1 MTKMHELTKLGQSVW
16 LDYILRSFT
25 ESGGLGKLVEQG
37 LRGETSNPTIFD
49 NAISKST
56 DYDEDM
62 RLLARAGAS
71 VDEIYEALAIDD
83 IRHAC
88 DVFRPIYDQSQA
100 ADGYVSLEV
109 NPTLAHET
117 ERTLSEAKRL
127 FAAVERP
134 NLMIKIPGTPEGF
147 PTIEAAIGQG
157 INVNVTLLFSIEHY
171 QASALAYIAG
181 LEKFVATGG
190 EAGRIASVA
199 SFFVSRVDT
208 YVDKELEK
216 IGNTELQGKIANAN
230 AKAAYA
236 RFKEI
241 FAGERWQ
248 KLAAHGA
255 RVQRPLWASTGTKN
269 QAYSDVLYVD
279 NLIGPYTVNT
289 LPPATLEAFMD
300 HGRVALTIE
309 EDLDQA
315 HAQLKHL
322 AELGIDLD
330 AVTQRLLDDGVAAFA
345 RSFASLMKSIDEK
358 RQKL

>member
-1 MTKMHELTKLGQSVW
+1 MHELAKLGQSVW

-25 ESGGLGKLVEQG
+25 ESGGLAKLVEQG

-49 NAISKST
+49 NAISKSS
-56 DYDEDM
+56 DYDEDL
-62 RLLARAGAS
+62 RKLARAGAS
-71 VDEIYEALAIDD
+71 VDEIYESLAIED
-83 IRHAC
+83 IRQAC
-88 DVFRPIYDQSQA
+88 DVFAPVYEQSEA

-109 NPTLAHET
+109 NPTLAHEA

-134 NLMIKIPGTPEGF
+134 NLMIKIPGTPQGI
-147 PTIEAAIGQG
+147 PAIEAAIGLG
-157 INVNVTLLFSIEHY
+157 VNVNVTLLFSLEQY

-181 LEKFVATGG
+181 LEKFIASGG
-190 EAGRIASVA
+190 DPKRMASVA

-216 IGNTELQGKIANAN
+216 IGNSELQGKTANAN

-248 KLAAHGA
+248 KLAGRGA

-269 QAYSDVLYVD
+269 PAYSDVLYVD
-279 NLIGPYTVNT
+279 NLIGPHTVNT

-315 HAQLKHL
+315 HAQLKR
-322 AELGIDLD
+322 LGEVGVDLD

-345 RSFASLMKSIDEK
+345 SSFESLMASIRKK
-358 RQKL
+358 RQML